1 MVQKKARK
9 KRKKKQVL
17 NTWRD
22 TDRKGNVFIAEHTEE
37 DIFVYI
43 YLKSEDRKRYI
54 GRINKEQRILFIRR
68 DRSKH
73 CHRKTSS
80 YGFCFK
86 LFKESTRFDTVH
98 LRDEFGSFQFPKA
111 TVLNECRVMN
121 FTQSEDGND
130 YELQYFLPIKI
141 MNKYEKE
148 SEF

>member
-1 MVQKKARK
+1 MVAKKAIK

-17 NTWRD
+17 NIWID
-22 TDRKGNVFIAEHTEE
+22 VDRKGNVFIAEHTKE

-54 GRINKEQRILFIRR
+54 GRINKEQRMLFIRR
-68 DRSKH
+68 DRKKH

-98 LRDEFGSFQFPKA
+98 MRDEFGSFQFTRSLVIK
-111 TVLNECRVMN
+111 ESSVMN
-121 FTQSEDGND
+121 FTQAEDGND
-130 YELQYFLPIKI
+130 YELQYFLPIKV
-141 MNKYEKE
+141 MNKHEKE